1 MLPASPAIGIF
12 QASISPKAAAKSGPP
27 GSLTTGFVT
36 CSVQNEVPPVS
47 YLWEKVSGDDVA
59 VSSTTSSTV
68 KFSATGSEGQR
79 KTAVFKC
86 TATDSDGVPNVDS
99 DTVSV
104 SFLFESGA

>member
-1 MLPASPAIGIF
+1 MLPASPAIGTF
-12 QASISPKAAAKSGPP
+12 QVSISPKLAGATGSP
-27 GSLTTGFVT
+27 GSLTSGNVS
-36 CSVQNEVPPVS
+36 CSVQNGVEPIS
-47 YLWEKVSGDDVA
+47 YLWEKVSGDDIA
-59 VSSTTSSTV
+59 VSSTTSATV